1 MLKKNIC
8 CFNRRDIY
16 GCQVSSNSTSTN
28 STENV
33 PKNVTD
39 SFDVERIEFG
49 LRCSKQSSQNLTTYV
64 NSVESS
70 AVVSSGDLSETVVSS
85 RSEKS
90 VMFYYEEDSGSGQD
104 SFLFKRS
111 TGNNTI
117 DNVKEFSSTV
127 CYFVEKLKAGEER
140 LDDYWKR

>member
-1 MLKKNIC
+1 M
-8 CFNRRDIY
+8 
-16 GCQVSSNSTSTN
+16 SSNSTLTDSTK
-28 STENV
+28 NV
-33 PKNVTD
+33 PKNVLD
-39 SFDVERIEFG
+39 NFDVERLEFG

-64 NSVESS
+64 NLVESS

-90 VMFYYEEDSGSGQD
+90 VMLFYEEDTGSGQD

-111 TGNNTI
+111 TENTTI
-117 DNVKEFSSTV
+117 KNDKEFSNTV
-127 CYFVEKLKAGEER
+127 CYFVEKLQAGEEK